1 MMTITG
7 LSEAANGVE
16 HPTRCS
22 ASWRETFEATMTA
35 GAFVLA
41 LFVGTIVLVSL
52 SIELGYRA
60 GHIKH
65 QEATDKRDESV
76 SVTATTI
83 LGLLAFILA
92 FTFGIAAGR
101 YDTRLQLVRDEANA
115 IRTVWS
121 RADFLP
127 DSDRSE
133 AKMLIR
139 QYLTARIGAVQAGN
153 PAELQHVLEQ
163 SQLIQ
168 RQLWSTAVRNG
179 RADVHSHVMAL
190 YIESLNEMSAL
201 HASRVAVGLEL
212 RVPAAVWFFLASVT
226 LLGMG
231 AVGYQFGLADVKR
244 SRAISLLSIA
254 FGLVIALIGILDRP
268 IPGLSVV
275 PQHALIDLQSSIEAE
290 RNL

>member
-1 MMTITG
+1 
-7 LSEAANGVE
+7 
-16 HPTRCS
+16 
-22 ASWRETFEATMTA
+22 MTA
-35 GAFVLA
+35 GAFVLT
-41 LFVGTIVLVSL
+41 LFVGTILLVSL

-60 GHIKH
+60 GRIKP
-65 QEATDKRDESV
+65 QTTKDKRDESV
-76 SVTATTI
+76 SLIASTI

-101 YDTRLQLVRDEANA
+101 YDTRLHFVRDEANA

-121 RADFLP
+121 RSDFLP

-139 QYLTARIGAVQAGN
+139 QYLTARIGAVQVGN

-168 RQLWSTAVRNG
+168 RRLWSTAVRNG

-201 HASRVAVGLEL
+201 HSSRVAVALEL
-212 RVPAAVWFFLASVT
+212 RIPTAVWFFLASVMA
-226 LLGMG
+226 LGMG
-231 AVGYQFGLADVKR
+231 TMGFQLGSSGSKRAKAV
-244 SRAISLLSIA
+244 SLLSIA
-254 FGLVIALIGILDRP
+254 FGLVIALIGMLDRP

-275 PQHALIDLQSSIEAE
+275 PQHPLIDLQSSIEAE